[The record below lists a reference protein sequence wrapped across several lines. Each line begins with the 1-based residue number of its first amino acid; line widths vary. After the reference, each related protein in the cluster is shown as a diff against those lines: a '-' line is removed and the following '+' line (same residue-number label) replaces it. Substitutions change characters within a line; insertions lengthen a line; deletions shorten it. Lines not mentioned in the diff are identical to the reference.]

1 MNPLEIKLVKQ
12 AKNGDKS
19 AFEQLFLLEKEYLY
33 KCAFLYTKN
42 REDALD
48 LVQNCILKCM
58 VSIRELRE
66 PKYFRTWMTKIMI
79 NCFNNE
85 SVKKRK
91 YVLQEKEVWKEE
103 NTALSAEEKMD
114 LYHAIDHLKF
124 PYKEIIVQH
133 YFASNKLTEI
143 AEMLDM
149 PIGTV
154 KAYHSK
160 AKAKLREMMEV
171 EL

>member
-1 MNPLEIKLVKQ
+1 
-12 AKNGDKS
+12 
-19 AFEQLFLLEKEYLY
+19 
-33 KCAFLYTKN
+33 
-42 REDALD
+42 
-48 LVQNCILKCM
+48 
-58 VSIRELRE
+58 
-66 PKYFRTWMTKIMI
+66 MTKIMI

-91 YVLQEKEVWKEE
+91 YVLLEKDVLKEE

-143 AEMLDM
+143 AEMLDI

-160 AKAKLREMMEV
+160 AKIKLREMMEV

>member
-48 LVQNCILKCM
+48 LVQNCIVKCM

-79 NCFNNE
+79 NCFNTE
-85 SVKKRK
+85 SAKKRK
-91 YVLQEKEVWKEE
+91 FVLQEEEVWKEE

-160 AKAKLREMMEV
+160 AKARLREMMEV

>member
-1 MNPLEIKLVKQ
+1 MNTLEIKLVKQ

-48 LVQNCILKCM
+48 LVQNCIVKCM
-58 VSIRELRE
+58 MSIRELRE

-79 NCFNNE
+79 NCFNTE

-91 YVLQEKEVWKEE
+91 YVLQEEKVWKEE

-133 YFASNKLTEI
+133 YFAFNKLTEI

-160 AKAKLREMMEV
+160 AKTKLREMMEV

>member
-1 MNPLEIKLVKQ
+1 MNPLEIKLVKLAQ
-12 AKNGDKS
+12 KGDKE
-19 AFEQLFLLEKEYLY
+19 AFEDLFLLEKEYLY

-42 REDALD
+42 REDAFD
-48 LVQNCILKCM
+48 LVQNCIVKCM
-58 VSIRELRE
+58 VSIKELRE
-66 PKYFRTWMTKIMI
+66 PRYFRTWMTKIMI
-79 NCFNNE
+79 NCFNTE
-85 SVKKRK
+85 SIKQRR
-91 YVLQEKEVWKEE
+91 YVLQEEEVWHED
-103 NTALSAEEKMD
+103 NTEFSAEEKMD

-133 YFASNKLTEI
+133 YFACNKLTEI

-171 EL
+171 EI

>member
-1 MNPLEIKLVKQ
+1 MNPLEIKLVKLAQ
-12 AKNGDKS
+12 KGDKK
-19 AFEQLFLLEKEYLY
+19 AFENLFLLEKEYLY

-42 REDALD
+42 RDDAFD
-48 LVQNCILKCM
+48 LVQNCIVKCM
-58 VSIRELRE
+58 VSIKELRE
-66 PKYFRTWMTKIMI
+66 PRYFRTWMTKIMI
-79 NCFNNE
+79 NCFNTE
-85 SVKKRK
+85 IMKERR
-91 YVLQEKEVWKEE
+91 YVLQEEEVWHED
-103 NTALSAEEKMD
+103 NTELSAEEKMD

-133 YFASNKLTEI
+133 YFAGNKLTEI

-160 AKAKLREMMEV
+160 AKAKLRERMEI
-171 EL
+171 EI

>member
-12 AKNGDKS
+12 AQKGDKD
-19 AFEQLFLLEKEYLY
+19 AFEKLFLLEKEYLY

-42 REDALD
+42 KEDAFD
-48 LVQNCILKCM
+48 LVQNCIVKCM

-79 NCFNNE
+79 NCFNTE
-85 SVKKRK
+85 SVKQRR
-91 YVLQEKEVWKEE
+91 YVLQEEEVWQAE
-103 NTALSAEEKMD
+103 NTTLSTEEKMD

-160 AKAKLREMMEV
+160 AKAKLRKMMEV

>member
-12 AKNGDKS
+12 AQKGDKD
-19 AFEQLFLLEKEYLY
+19 AFEKLFLLEKEYLY

-42 REDALD
+42 KEDAFD
-48 LVQNCILKCM
+48 LVQNCIVKCM

-79 NCFNNE
+79 NCFNTE
-85 SVKKRK
+85 RVKQRK

-103 NTALSAEEKMD
+103 NTTVSTEEKMD

>member
-1 MNPLEIKLVKQ
+1 MNPLEIKLVKLAQ
-12 AKNGDKS
+12 KGDKE
-19 AFEQLFLLEKEYLY
+19 AFEDLFLLEKEYLY

-42 REDALD
+42 REDAFD
-48 LVQNCILKCM
+48 LVQNCIVKCM
-58 VSIRELRE
+58 VSIKELRE
-66 PKYFRTWMTKIMI
+66 PRYFRTWMTKIMI
-79 NCFNNE
+79 NCFNTE
-85 SVKKRK
+85 SIKQRR
-91 YVLQEKEVWKEE
+91 YVLQEEEVWHED
-103 NTALSAEEKMD
+103 NTELSAEEKMD

-133 YFASNKLTEI
+133 YFACNKLTEI

-171 EL
+171 EI

>member
-42 REDALD
+42 KEDALD

-91 YVLQEKEVWKEE
+91 YVLLEKEVLKEE

>member
-91 YVLQEKEVWKEE
+91 YVLLEKEVLKEE

-143 AEMLDM
+143 ADMLDM

>member
-1 MNPLEIKLVKQ
+1 MNTLEIKLVKQ
-12 AKNGDKS
+12 AQKGDKN
-19 AFEQLFLLEKEYLY
+19 AFEELFLLENEYLY

-48 LVQNCILKCM
+48 LVQNCIVKCM
-58 VSIRELRE
+58 VSIKELKE
-66 PKYFRTWMTKIMI
+66 PRYFRTWMTKIMI
-79 NCFNNE
+79 NCFNTE
-85 SVKKRK
+85 STKQKR
-91 YVLQEKEVWKEE
+91 YVLREEDVWQKENV
-103 NTALSAEEKMD
+103 TLSTEEKMD
-114 LYHAIDHLKF
+114 LYHAIDLLKF

-133 YFASNKLTEI
+133 YFVCNQLTEI

-171 EL
+171 EI

>member
-12 AKNGDKS
+12 AQKGDKE
-19 AFEQLFLLEKEYLY
+19 AFEELFLLEKEYLY

-48 LVQNCILKCM
+48 LVQNCIIKCM
-58 VSIRELRE
+58 VSIKELKE

-79 NCFNNE
+79 NCSNTE
-85 SVKKRK
+85 IVKQKR
-91 YVLQEKEVWKEE
+91 YVLQDEEVWYEDNPK
-103 NTALSAEEKMD
+103 LSAEAKMD
-114 LYHAIDHLKF
+114 LYQAIDHLKF
-124 PYKEIIVQH
+124 PYKEIIIQH
-133 YFASNKLTEI
+133 YFACNKLNEI

-149 PIGTV
+149 PVGTV

-160 AKAKLREMMEV
+160 AKKMLRKLLEV
-171 EL
+171 EI

>member
-91 YVLQEKEVWKEE
+91 YVLLEKEVLKEE
-103 NTALSAEEKMD
+103 NTALSEEEKMD

-160 AKAKLREMMEV
+160 SKAKLREMMEV

>member
-91 YVLQEKEVWKEE
+91 YVLLEKDVLKEE

>member
-1 MNPLEIKLVKQ
+1 MNPLEIMLVKQ
-12 AKNGDKS
+12 AQKGDKN
-19 AFEQLFLLEKEYLY
+19 AFEELFHLEKEYMY
-33 KCAFLYTKN
+33 KCAYLYTKN

-48 LVQNCILKCM
+48 LVQNCIVNSM
-58 VSIRELRE
+58 VSIKELRE
-66 PKYFRTWMTKIMI
+66 PRYFRTWMTKIMI
-79 NCFNNE
+79 NCFNTE
-85 SVKKRK
+85 SMKQKR
-91 YVLQEKEVWKEE
+91 YVLQGEDIWQEE
-103 NTALSAEEKMD
+103 NITLSTEEKMD
-114 LYHAIDHLKF
+114 LYHAIDHLKS

-133 YFASNKLTEI
+133 YFACNKLTEI

-160 AKAKLREMMEV
+160 AKRKLREMMEV

>member
-1 MNPLEIKLVKQ
+1 MN
-12 AKNGDKS
+12 
-19 AFEQLFLLEKEYLY
+19 
-33 KCAFLYTKN
+33 
-42 REDALD
+42 
-48 LVQNCILKCM
+48 
-58 VSIRELRE
+58 EL
-66 PKYFRTWMTKIMI
+66 
-79 NCFNNE
+79 
-85 SVKKRK
+85 
-91 YVLQEKEVWKEE
+91 
-103 NTALSAEEKMD
+103 KMD

-160 AKAKLREMMEV
+160 AKAKLREMLEV

>member
-1 MNPLEIKLVKQ
+1 MNPLEIMLVKQ
-12 AKNGDKS
+12 AQKGDKN
-19 AFEQLFLLEKEYLY
+19 AFEELFLLEKEYMY
-33 KCAFLYTKN
+33 KCAYLYTKN

-48 LVQNCILKCM
+48 LVQNCIVKSM
-58 VSIRELRE
+58 VSIKELRE
-66 PKYFRTWMTKIMI
+66 PRYFRTWMTKIMI
-79 NCFNNE
+79 NCFNTE
-85 SVKKRK
+85 SMKQKR
-91 YVLQEKEVWKEE
+91 YVLQGEDIWQEE
-103 NTALSAEEKMD
+103 NITLSTEEKMD
-114 LYHAIDHLKF
+114 LYHAIDHLKS

-133 YFASNKLTEI
+133 YFACNKLTEI

-160 AKAKLREMMEV
+160 AKRKLREMMEV

>member
-91 YVLQEKEVWKEE
+91 YVLLEKEVLKEE

-124 PYKEIIVQH
+124 PYKEIIVQY

>member
-66 PKYFRTWMTKIMI
+66 PQYFRTWMTKIMI

-91 YVLQEKEVWKEE
+91 YVLLEKEVLKEE

-143 AEMLDM
+143 AEVLDM